1 MGSYTSIFIFI
12 GGIFWT
18 IASGVTIYL
27 FTMVSSLKE
36 RVQRVEDLQGS
47 KLDNLKDEFDDFRK
61 EMKEELKNI
70 ATQIHKEKNI
80 ENQMSTVL
88 SLILKEL
95 EDKNEKSRN

>member
-1 MGSYTSIFIFI
+1 MESYTSIFIFI

-47 KLDNLKDEFDDFRK
+47 KLDNLKKDFEDFRH
-61 EMKEELKNI
+61 EMKDELKNI
-70 ATQIHKEKNI
+70 AAQIHKEKNQ
-80 ENQMSTVL
+80 EQQMNTVL
-88 SLILKEL
+88 TLILKQL
-95 EDKNEKSRN
+95 EAKDEKQNN

>member
-70 ATQIHKEKNI
+70 AAQIHKEKNI
-80 ENQMSTVL
+80 EQQTNNVL
-88 SLILKEL
+88 ALLLKEL
-95 EDKNEKSRN
+95 KKQNEKDND

>member
-1 MGSYTSIFIFI
+1 MESYTSIFIFI

-47 KLDNLKDEFDDFRK
+47 KLDNLKKDFEDFRH
-61 EMKEELKNI
+61 EMKDELKNI
-70 ATQIHKEKNI
+70 AAQIHKEKNQ
-80 ENQMSTVL
+80 EQQMNTVL
-88 SLILKEL
+88 TLILKQL
-95 EDKNEKSRN
+95 EAKDEKNI

>member
-70 ATQIHKEKNI
+70 ATQIHREKNV
-80 ENQMSTVL
+80 EQQTNNVL
-88 SLILKEL
+88 TLLLKEL
-95 EDKNEKSRN
+95 KKQNEKDND

>member
-1 MGSYTSIFIFI
+1 MENYTSIFIFI

-47 KLDNLKDEFDDFRK
+47 KLDNLKKDFEDFRH
-61 EMKEELKNI
+61 EMKDELKNI
-70 ATQIHKEKNI
+70 AAQIHKEKNQ
-80 ENQMSTVL
+80 EQQMNTVL
-88 SLILKEL
+88 TLILKQL
-95 EDKNEKSRN
+95 EAKDERDN

>member
-70 ATQIHKEKNI
+70 ATQIHKEKTA
-80 ENQMSTVL
+80 ETQMSSVL
-88 SLILKEL
+88 TLILKEL
-95 EDKNEKSRN
+95 ENRHEKNNH